1 MLVKGPGRGFNR
13 VVGFTVIGVEFWS
26 WLPCHPATQSPSNK
40 VTKASSQQGQKVSN
54 QQVPKVWVGCG
65 MLLLG
70 GVSWLVL
77 FIVGEAYLDRPLTN
91 YSRAENPVTGIYLS

>member
-1 MLVKGPGRGFNR
+1 LELV
-13 VVGFTVIGVEFWS
+13 TLS
-26 WLPCHPATQSPSNK
+26 SSHP
-40 VTKASSQQGQKVSN
+40 VTKQQSHQSIKSARSKSQQPASPESMG
-54 QQVPKVWVGCG
+54 WGG

>member
-1 MLVKGPGRGFNR
+1 MGWG
-13 VVGFTVIGVEFWS
+13 
-26 WLPCHPATQSPSNK
+26 
-40 VTKASSQQGQKVSN
+40 
-54 QQVPKVWVGCG
+54 G